1 MSLETWRTISDLG
14 VVFARGCCCDEY
26 SRAGN
31 CMCSDCIDEFLN
43 VDIPN
48 IAHEC
53 VIDVE
58 CVFEMLYACWVCLP
72 PKGVERM
79 CFEFL

>member
-1 MSLETWRTISDLG
+1 
-14 VVFARGCCCDEY
+14 
-26 SRAGN
+26 
-31 CMCSDCIDEFLN
+31 MCSDCIDEFLN